1 MEQDRHSP
9 NVPEQQ
15 RDGQWEARDG
25 AGRDQP
31 SAPERRSGEGTTQ
44 EGAPREGAPREG
56 ATQGGTPSEGATQE
70 GAPREGATR
79 DYQERLRDL
88 DRAGTID
95 EPSDRRAGGA
105 GRDAAE
111 GRDEGES
118 REEGESRDEGDARS
132 VRDLLRERGVRKQHG
147 IALGLAAS
155 SIGMLAAT
163 RAGGP
168 GGAGGDVAEVA
179 LADAFMPP
187 EQVTEEK
194 GVTWDLHVSEH
205 ERIDFFVEF
214 LMGRNYD
221 KTRTW
226 LERIGKYG
234 PMIQNELSE
243 RGMPQDLLY
252 LAMIES
258 GLNPTAYSKA
268 HASGM
273 WQFISETGQRYG
285 LEVSRY
291 VDERR
296 DPVKSTAAGLT
307 YLQEMYER
315 FDSWY
320 LSSAGYNTGENRVGR
335 LMRERTGSERGT
347 DEGYWDIWDRL
358 PRETRDYV
366 PLMIAMGHI
375 AKEPAKYGFHD
386 LQYEAPLT
394 FEEVVVPG
402 GTRMADVARAAGVST
417 AVIED
422 LNPHYLRGQT
432 PPNRSMAV
440 RVPVGQQQQV
450 AMALSG
456 QPVAAPVFGE

>member
-9 NVPEQQ
+9 QDSGTTPQHTRNGVP
-15 RDGQWEARDG
+15 EARDG
-25 AGRDQP
+25 AGAGQ
-31 SAPERRSGEGTTQ
+31 SAPERREGSGQ
-44 EGAPREGAPREG
+44 
-56 ATQGGTPSEGATQE
+56 
-70 GAPREGATR
+70 GATR
-79 DYQERLRDL
+79 DFQERMGEL
-88 DRAGTID
+88 DRAGTVE
-95 EPSDRRAGGA
+95 EPRDRRAGG
-105 GRDAAE
+105 DA
-111 GRDEGES
+111 DEA
-118 REEGESRDEGDARS
+118 ARS
-132 VRDLLRERGVRKQHG
+132 GDDGGSNGAQPGGLRGKLRREHGV
-147 IALGLAAS
+147 ALGLAAS
-155 SIGMLAAT
+155 SLALLAGTRGM
-163 RAGGP
+163 GGP
-168 GGAGGDVAEVA
+168 GAGEAEAHVA
-179 LADAFMPP
+179 LAEGFLPP

-205 ERIDFFVEF
+205 DRIDFFVEF

-234 PMIQNELSE
+234 PMIQNELRE

-258 GLNPTAYSKA
+258 GLDPTAYSKA

-285 LEVSRY
+285 LEVSQY
-291 VDERR
+291 VDDRR

-307 YLQEMYER
+307 YLKQMHER

-320 LSSAGYNTGENRVGR
+320 LSAAGYNTGENRVGR
-335 LMRERTGSERGT
+335 LMRERTGSERGS

-386 LQYEAPLT
+386 LEYMQPLT

-402 GTRMADVARAAGVST
+402 GTKLAEVARAAGVGSD
-417 AVIED
+417 VIED
-422 LNPHYLRGQT
+422 LNPHFTKKQT
-432 PPNRSMAV
+432 PPNRRMAV

-450 AMALSG
+450 ASALSG
-456 QPVAAPVFGE
+456 QAVDAPIFGE